1 MKKCIGCGATLQCID
16 ELKEGYI
23 NEKLIDRENA
33 YCLRCHRLRNYNEN
47 KEVLKEDYIKILSKI
62 CNEDALIVHIVDL
75 FDFSNTFLPQIKR
88 LTGQN
93 DCIICANKRD
103 LLPKSVKD
111 NKIINFVRHMANLDD
126 FKALD
131 VILTSAKTLDNI
143 TDLVESIIKYAK
155 GRKVYF
161 VGCANVGKSSIIN
174 AILKK
179 YSDERKDVITTSNIP
194 GTTLGFIEIH
204 LENFSFIDTPGV
216 FNERQIVNNLSSES
230 MNKIMPKKEIKPIN
244 LQLDSKQTVFISGL
258 ARFDFVDGDRTNFT
272 FYFSNDLLIHRTKLE
287 NADNLFARQISELLN
302 PPTKEEY
309 GNLTYY
315 SRVLNFDGE
324 KKMDL
329 VLSGLGFITIKDK
342 CKIKITTVEGVIIYT
357 REALI

>member
-1 MKKCIGCGATLQCID
+1 MKKCIGCGAILQSTD
-16 ELKEGYI
+16 KLKEGYI
-23 NEKLIDRENA
+23 SENLIDRDNA

-47 KEVLKEDYIKILSKI
+47 NEVLKEDYVKILSKI

-143 TDLVESIIKYAK
+143 TNLVESIIKYAN

-179 YSDERKDVITTSNIP
+179 YSDETKDIITTSNIP

-204 LENFSFIDTPGV
+204 LDDFSFIDTPGV
-216 FNERQIVNNLSSES
+216 FNERQIVNNLTSES

-258 ARFDFVDGDRTNFT
+258 ARFDFLDGDRTNFT

-287 NADNLFARQISELLN
+287 NADNLFARQITELLN

-309 GNLTYY
+309 DNLTYY
-315 SRVLNFDGE
+315 SRILNFDGD

-342 CKIKITTVEGVIIYT
+342 CKIKITTVEGVVIYT

>member
-1 MKKCIGCGATLQCID
+1 MKKCIGCGATLQFYD
-16 ELKEGYI
+16 ENKEGYI
-23 NEKLIDRENA
+23 SEKLIDRENA

-47 KEVLKEDYIKILSKI
+47 KEVLKEDYLKILSKI

-93 DCIICANKRD
+93 DVIICANKRD
-103 LLPKSVKD
+103 LLPRSVKD

-131 VILTSAKTLDNI
+131 VILTSAKQLDNI
-143 TDLVESIIKYAK
+143 TTLVESILKYRNN
-155 GRKVYF
+155 RKVYF

-179 YSDERKDVITTSNIP
+179 YSDESKDIITVSNIP
-194 GTTLGFIEIH
+194 GTTLDFIEIK
-204 LENFSFIDTPGV
+204 LDEFKFIDTPGV
-216 FNERQIVNNLSSES
+216 FNERQIINNLSMES
-230 MNKIMPKKEIKPIN
+230 INKIMPKKEIKPIN
-244 LQLDSKQTVFISGL
+244 FQLENKQTVFISGL
-258 ARFDFVDGDRTNFT
+258 ARFDFLEGDKTNFT
-272 FYFSNDLLIHRTKLE
+272 FYFSNELLIHRTKLE
-287 NADNLFARQISELLN
+287 NADNLFNRQIGELLN
-302 PPTKEEY
+302 PPKKEEY
-309 GNLTYY
+309 EMLNYFSKILT
-315 SRVLNFDGE
+315 FDGT

-329 VLSGLGFITIKDK
+329 VLSGLGFIVINSK
-342 CKIKITTVEGVIIYT
+342 CKIKITTVDGVIIYI

>member
-1 MKKCIGCGATLQCID
+1 MKKCIGCGAILQSTD
-16 ELKEGYI
+16 ESREGYI
-23 NEKLIDRENA
+23 SEKLIDRDNA

-47 KEVLKEDYIKILSKI
+47 NEVLKEDYLKILSKI
-62 CNEDALIVHIVDL
+62 CNENALIVHIVDL

-111 NKIINFVRHMANLDD
+111 YKIINWVRHMANLDD

-143 TDLVESIIKYAK
+143 TDLVESIIKHSK

-161 VGCANVGKSSIIN
+161 VGCSNVGKSSIIN

-179 YSDERKDVITTSNIP
+179 YSDENKDVITTSNIP
-194 GTTLGFIEIH
+194 GTTLDFIEIN

-216 FNERQIVNNLSSES
+216 FNDKQLINNLGLDSI
-230 MNKIMPKKEIKPIN
+230 NKIMPKKEIKPIN
-244 LQLDSKQTVFISGL
+244 LQLESKQTVFISGL
-258 ARFDFVDGDRTNFT
+258 ARFDFLEGDKTSFT

-287 NADNLFARQISELLN
+287 NADSLFDRQKGALLT
-302 PPTKEEY
+302 PPTIEEY
-309 GNLTYY
+309 DNLKYY
-315 SRVLNFDGE
+315 SRVLNFDGL
-324 KKMDL
+324 KKYDL
-329 VLSGLGFITIKDK
+329 VLSGIGFITIKAK
-342 CKIKITTVEGVIIYT
+342 CKIKITTIEGVVIYS